1 MSIRTN
7 GDSAF
12 VGVGS
17 KNLATPTITTN
28 NYTLVLAD
36 KERFLELNN
45 STTAAT
51 LTVPPNSSVPFPIG
65 AQIDM
70 LQVATGQFT
79 ITAGAGVTINATPG
93 LKLRTQWASATL
105 IKRATDTWVLV
116 GDLSA

>member
-1 MSIRTN
+1 MAIRTN

-17 KNLATPTITTN
+17 KNIVAPTITTN

-36 KERFLELNN
+36 KDRFLELNN

-65 AQIDM
+65 AQIDL
-70 LQVATGQFT
+70 LQIATGQFT
-79 ITAGAGVTINATPG
+79 ITAGAGVTINGTPG

>member
-12 VGVGS
+12 VGVDS
-17 KNLATPTITTN
+17 KNLSTPTIATN
-28 NYTLVLAD
+28 NYTVVLAD
-36 KERFLELNN
+36 KDRLLQLNN

-65 AQIDM
+65 AQIDL

-79 ITAGAGVTINATPG
+79 VTPGAGVTINGTPG
-93 LKLRTQWASATL
+93 LKIRTQWSSATL